1 MEKTRP
7 EQCKCLKMCCRV
19 HIKWAWTELKGSCEK
34 FFWLELSK
42 KKNETKHFQFLTVV
56 ILSFSYFQLNVYL
69 KWFTSL
75 WCWIVANLCTTLN
88 KSIVKY
94 VHSEEI
100 AVTST
105 HSLLKTKSFLET
117 DIWKRVQS
125 IYRRWILAPYYYAFG
140 EHLKLATEWTCS

>member
-7 EQCKCLKMCCRV
+7 ERCKCLKMCCRV

-100 AVTST
+100 AVTRVKDQEFFGDW
-105 HSLLKTKSFLET
+105 HLKTCPIYLLQVDSSAVLLC
-117 DIWKRVQS
+117 IW
-125 IYRRWILAPYYYAFG
+125 
-140 EHLKLATEWTCS
+140 WTP